1 MNFGYIKDY
10 YVLNYINSKIEN
22 KKNDEFSFFLKTLKE
37 NKDLNQYFKY
47 LSNIDRLVEIED
59 KFEKSL
65 ILNEVLES
73 INKLDKNRIKE
84 GVLKLS
90 KDINFEYVDNDK
102 NIVYEN
108 LEKII
113 FNKKIDLFESVNLKK
128 EIVESFL
135 YKEIKIDNDIP
146 VITESNELDNLI
158 NLCVEK
164 YNERY
169 KEIDNESVKVLK
181 SLLENNYNEKLVI
194 HSSLKEKSINKIDKL
209 LKESEDSEL
218 KVKLLE
224 SKIKII
230 EMSFSEKNINNTIKE
245 MFYFNNELE
254 ENE

>member
-37 NKDLNQYFKY
+37 NKDLNLYFKY

-90 KDINFEYVDNDK
+90 KDINFGYVDNDK

-135 YKEIKIDNDIP
+135 YKEIKIDND
-146 VITESNELDNLI
+146 
-158 NLCVEK
+158 K
-164 YNERY
+164 
-169 KEIDNESVKVLK
+169 
-181 SLLENNYNEKLVI
+181 
-194 HSSLKEKSINKIDKL
+194 
-209 LKESEDSEL
+209 
-218 KVKLLE
+218 
-224 SKIKII
+224 
-230 EMSFSEKNINNTIKE
+230 
-245 MFYFNNELE
+245 
-254 ENE
+254 

>member
-37 NKDLNQYFKY
+37 NKDLNLYFKY

-65 ILNEVLES
+65 ILNEIIES

-113 FNKKIDLFESVNLKK
+113 FNKKICLK
-128 EIVESFL
+128 L
-135 YKEIKIDNDIP
+135 
-146 VITESNELDNLI
+146 
-158 NLCVEK
+158 
-164 YNERY
+164 
-169 KEIDNESVKVLK
+169 
-181 SLLENNYNEKLVI
+181 
-194 HSSLKEKSINKIDKL
+194 
-209 LKESEDSEL
+209 
-218 KVKLLE
+218 
-224 SKIKII
+224 
-230 EMSFSEKNINNTIKE
+230 
-245 MFYFNNELE
+245 
-254 ENE
+254 